1 MLVLIAELEVL
12 RPETVASPR
21 LIPLTTL
28 ILNLL
33 GSTEFSSIWVYSRS
47 LFVFSA
53 RVSAV
58 LILLATEFERVL

>member
-1 MLVLIAELEVL
+1 MLVLIAEFEVL

-28 ILNLL
+28 ILNLF
-33 GSTEFSSIWVYSRS
+33 GSTEVSSIWVYARS

-53 RVSAV
+53 GVAAV
-58 LILLATEFERVL
+58 LILLVTEFERVL